1 LLDTFA
7 FALTSTTSSLTDPL
21 FYSPHTSLN
30 AGTFTLDSSL
40 ESPLGLEQ
48 ESPFSEFLNS
58 PVFASESGTASP
70 PFELSYPS
78 LFSNPSYSYAPTPAL
93 TPHAGSET
101 TLRASPALPAL
112 PSVTSQTNSP
122 HQPTPSTTAA
132 SDQAST
138 AQTSR
143 RGTGFRSPATP
154 LVAIDAPIRPRN
166 YLVDSTTSKKRKTAA
181 VERELAKR
189 GRTSASPD
197 SEPASKATT
206 EVTPEDAIPED
217 LAAAVERK
225 RLQNTLS
232 ARKSRQRKQER
243 LGELEERNKELE
255 TENEGLKQRVQA
267 LEAMAKAFGLTV

>member
-1 LLDTFA
+1 M
-7 FALTSTTSSLTDPL
+7 
-21 FYSPHTSLN
+21 
-30 AGTFTLDSSL
+30 
-40 ESPLGLEQ
+40 EQ

-78 LFSNPSYSYAPTPAL
+78 LFPSSSYLFAPTPAL
-93 TPHAGSET
+93 APLPDSEMM
-101 TLRASPALPAL
+101 LQGSPALPAL
-112 PSVTSQTNSP
+112 PALSALPALPNSTSSHTTS
-122 HQPTPSTTAA
+122 PTPPTTSTTTTSEKAL
-132 SDQAST
+132 T
-138 AQTSR
+138 IKTSR
-143 RGTGFRSPATP
+143 RGTGFRGPSTP

-181 VERELAKR
+181 VERELTKR

-197 SEPASKATT
+197 SGAAKAAT
-206 EVTPEDAIPED
+206 EVKPEDAIPED
-217 LAAAVERK
+217 IAAAVERK

-267 LEAMAKAFGLTV
+267 LEAMAKAFGLTF